1 MKPTRILI
9 LIIALTLIAVSWWQ
23 VVAAPR
29 GLTVRHLSRDGV
41 PMLYLAPAGAR

>member
-23 VVAAPR
+23 VAAAPV
-29 GLTVRHLSRDGV
+29 G
-41 PMLYLAPAGAR
+41 